1 MWDCSNLIDVN
12 LNQTRRLFVDAT
24 FRFVGEIECVRIL
37 IKLKALVDLELST
50 EMVPALLYPKKCI
63 VKMVVN

>member
-1 MWDCSNLIDVN
+1 MWDCSYLIDVN

-50 EMVPALLYPKKCI
+50 EMVLYPKKCI
-63 VKMVVN
+63 VKMVVKIG